1 MDDQGTPIEDGS
13 DDASKS
19 EKLNGLVEQ
28 MRQDVAAGN
37 VTDVEDALR
46 QRLDDAGI
54 DLDAQEYAALLA
66 SIRP

>member
-19 EKLNGLVEQ
+19 EKLAGLVEQ

-46 QRLDDAGI
+46 QRLDDAGLE
-54 DLDAQEYAALLA
+54 LDESEFAALLA
-66 SIRP
+66 EVRA

>member
-1 MDDQGTPIEDGS
+1 MDDQATPIEDGS

-19 EKLNGLVEQ
+19 EKLAGLVEQ

-46 QRLDDAGI
+46 QRLDDTGI
-54 DLDAQEYAALLA
+54 DLDEQEFAALLA
-66 SIRP
+66 SIRR

>member
-19 EKLNGLVEQ
+19 EKLAGLVEQ

-46 QRLDDAGI
+46 QRLDDTGI
-54 DLDAQEYAALLA
+54 DLDEQEFAALLA
-66 SIRP
+66 SIRR

>member
-1 MDDQGTPIEDGS
+1 MDAQGTPMEDGH
-13 DDASKS
+13 DDASNAD
-19 EKLNGLVEQ
+19 KLAGLVEQ

>member
-13 DDASKS
+13 DDASKA

-37 VTDVEDALR
+37 VTDIEDALR

>member
-54 DLDAQEYAALLA
+54 DLDEQEFAELLA
-66 SIRP
+66 SVRG

>member
-13 DDASKS
+13 DDASRS
-19 EKLNGLVEQ
+19 EKLAGLVEQ

-46 QRLDDAGI
+46 QRLDDASI
-54 DLDAQEYAALLA
+54 DLDEQEFAALLA
-66 SIRP
+66 SVRG